1 MTTMAHRSVLF
12 MVMFSYVI
20 GGEGINQAIDPQLDT
35 NFQSIDNEDVY
46 GQTKVGQYKYPVIF
60 EPMRN
65 IRLSISSY
73 QVTTFVDLNPFF
85 AYFENY
91 EKYLNSFL
99 RDLADR
105 SKMSYLAR
113 FHHSAARLGKVF
125 PEDEL
130 DGVNCTAPAQC
141 RRHSQ
146 TKWCQRLVFT
156 FCMTKHQYYQIT
168 NATEHIQMT
177 YTALKNKFLGMID
190 YLDETL
196 RSVTVKKQKDRNRSK
211 RSIFGKRPQED
222 EIRAITSVLDM
233 LSELET
239 YFSAGQNSM
248 DRKEK
253 DHIPFHLTVGTDR
266 LQVENIYEDPN
277 GVKVVHKREKRNP
290 IVWAALGW
298 GVYSNKRQIDK
309 IKENIE
315 RLQTQ
320 NILQD
325 RKIDELTRYMNL
337 TMEKVREHDERIY
350 SLEVQMVQL
359 RNSLIELSYDFNY
372 NTVVQHLLR
381 NAQTAVNR
389 LMVGLTAAQHNV
401 DGILEYLRAMATHQC
416 SPVIISPPILRKLLI
431 KVQDRITPNPRLRL
445 PYDSHTDI
453 WQFYDVLRITPVVLN

>member
-1 MTTMAHRSVLF
+1 
-12 MVMFSYVI
+12 
-20 GGEGINQAIDPQLDT
+20 
-35 NFQSIDNEDVY
+35 
-46 GQTKVGQYKYPVIF
+46 
-60 EPMRN
+60 
-65 IRLSISSY
+65 
-73 QVTTFVDLNPFF
+73 
-85 AYFENY
+85 
-91 EKYLNSFL
+91 
-99 RDLADR
+99 
-105 SKMSYLAR
+105 
-113 FHHSAARLGKVF
+113 
-125 PEDEL
+125 
-130 DGVNCTAPAQC
+130 
-141 RRHSQ
+141 
-146 TKWCQRLVFT
+146 
-156 FCMTKHQYYQIT
+156 
-168 NATEHIQMT
+168 MT

-211 RSIFGKRPQED
+211 RSTFGKRPQED
-222 EIRAITSVLDM
+222 EIRAIASVLDM

-239 YFSAGQNSM
+239 HFSTGQNSM

-253 DHIPFHLTVGTDR
+253 DRTPFHLTVGTDR

-372 NTVVQHLLR
+372 NTVVPHLLR

-401 DGILEYLRAMATHQC
+401 DGILEYLHAMATHQC

-445 PYDSHTDI
+445 PYDIHTDI
-453 WQFYDVLRITPVVLN
+453 WRFYDVLRITPVVLNRLLVVLLTIPLTDQSLEMNIYRVHNLPLVSPEYKVTAQYSLEGEYLAIDKKGMYVALPTEDSIQICVMSDMGLCTMKNALYPMDMVEWCIYALYIENEEKIDKYCRYRFQNTYRNYARGLGGFLWVISAILTEKLQIRCLTDTRVVDIRPPIEIV